1 MRILALLALMPFMAS
16 WAADNTSLAMAAK
29 QFITTPSTQAMQRDE
44 TVSAITKMEER
55 NSSFKNLF
63 IEADVVVAR
72 MGKEDVALSAQYAAA
87 GGDYRFKINWGAYD
101 VLDLSARGKEAVLW
115 LPRKDTLCKGDR
127 VYMADI
133 PNELRFV
140 GLAGD
145 AKGLILPS
153 CWVDGADKRRLQK
166 SDGKTFVNVL
176 KGNSILRRFT
186 LGSVDGETVV
196 EKVVFFEGDK
206 PTSAIG
212 YSGHSLVNGLYL
224 PSRVDFYTS
233 ETTRL
238 TLSVKKVQVNSAR
251 DPRLAPYIPEAKL
264 SEAPLPL
271 ANVLASGAL
280 FE

>member
-1 MRILALLALMPFMAS
+1 MRILALLALMPVMAS
-16 WAADNTSLAMAAK
+16 WAADNTSLAMASKA
-29 QFITTPSTQAMQRDE
+29 FLATPSTQVIQQDDV
-44 TVSAITKMEER
+44 VSSIAKMEER
-55 NSSFKNLF
+55 NSSFRNLF

-72 MGKEDVALSAQYAAA
+72 PGKDDVALSAQYAAA
-87 GGDYRFKINWGAYD
+87 GSDYRFRINWGSFD

-115 LPRKDTLCKGDR
+115 LPRKDTFCKGDR
-127 VYMADI
+127 GHMAEI

-145 AKGLILPS
+145 ARGLILPS

-166 SDGKTFVNVL
+166 SGGKTFVNVL

-186 LGSVDGETVV
+186 LGNVDGEVVV
-196 EKVVFFEGDK
+196 EKVVFFEGDR

-224 PSRVDFYTS
+224 PSRIDFYTS

-238 TLSVKKVQVNSAR
+238 TLSVKKVQVNSAK

-264 SEAPLPL
+264 SESPLSL